1 MAGHFRRRRL
11 HAHTGIVSA
20 PLLLLFIFI
29 YCFSLSFSPGSCVHI
44 RLSKWIH
51 ENPTT
56 HSHMNRERQP
66 FWITTRNAMIKEQP
80 RRSEIVESL
89 EVPLR
94 VGKTVKQVVWFVAHV
109 ADRGARLSSSSS
121 FPGICDAKTRSQ
133 EIPAGCL
140 SVFFC
145 GVFFFVLVFWLL

>member
-29 YCFSLSFSPGSCVHI
+29 YCFSLSFSPGSCVHL
-44 RLSKWIH
+44 RLSKWFH

-66 FWITTRNAMIKEQP
+66 FWITTRNALIKEKP
-80 RRSEIVESL
+80 RRCEFVERL
-89 EVPLR
+89 AVPLWGGLL
-94 VGKTVKQVVWFVAHV
+94 VLLVVWFV
-109 ADRGARLSSSSS
+109 
-121 FPGICDAKTRSQ
+121 
-133 EIPAGCL
+133 
-140 SVFFC
+140 VF
-145 GVFFFVLVFWLL
+145 GVFWGVWLSC

>member
-29 YCFSLSFSPGSCVHI
+29 YCFSLSFSPGSCVHL
-44 RLSKWIH
+44 RLSKWFH

-66 FWITTRNAMIKEQP
+66 FWITTRNALIKEKP
-80 RRSEIVESL
+80 RRCEFVERL
-89 EVPLR
+89 AVPHR
-94 VGKTVKQVVWFVAHV
+94 GGKTDMQVLWFVAHG
-109 ADRGARLSSSSS
+109 AHRGTKQTRTSTK
-121 FPGICDAKTRSQ
+121 PKNKEAKTHTQ
-133 EIPAGCL
+133 EKPAG
-140 SVFFC
+140 
-145 GVFFFVLVFWLL
+145 